1 MSTQTR
7 QPSGIP
13 VGGQFATTHRAEV
26 GTELDAAHAAGAVDL
41 DTWEPGEDVDDDSLV
56 AEELRTLRA
65 RVAEYEKAQQPPG
78 PVHAHI
84 QAIAEPAGFHPTQ
97 GVMPAMLAC
106 IADRGEDD
114 MVPYLLALSA
124 DDLGDMYDTGVGQAV
139 DQLEYAIRHAVDER
153 QKLTAA
159 VPEA

>member
-1 MSTQTR
+1 MSNESR
-7 QPSGIP
+7 QPAGVP
-13 VGGQFATTHRAEV
+13 AGGQFATTHRAEV

-41 DTWEPGEDVDDDSLV
+41 DAWEPGEDVDDDSLV
-56 AEELRTLRA
+56 REELRTLRA
-65 RVAEYEKAQQPPG
+65 RVAEYEKAEAPAG
-78 PVHAHI
+78 PVYAHI
-84 QAIAEPAGFHPTQ
+84 EAIAEPAGFHPTK

-139 DQLEYAIRHAVDER
+139 DQLEYAIRHAVDQR
-153 QKLTAA
+153 QKLTSAA
-159 VPEA
+159 PGA